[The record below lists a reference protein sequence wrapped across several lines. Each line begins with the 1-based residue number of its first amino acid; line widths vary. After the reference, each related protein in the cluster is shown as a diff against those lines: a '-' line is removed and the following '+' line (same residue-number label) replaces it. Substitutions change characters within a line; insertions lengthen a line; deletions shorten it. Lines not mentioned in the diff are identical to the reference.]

1 MEQSILEK
9 TVDKGDDI
17 ERQEMQVGMVDD
29 IVDRYR
35 DSVKTLTRILETISP
50 NVVVVPVD
58 LPLLRGLTKEGQ
70 AKVQCP
76 DDGTLFQAIKSGAV
90 SYFAKES
97 SGDGL
102 TDVIR
107 GIRGGVYPLNGSL
120 PDRSRVAEQ
129 ALRQLQDIS
138 SDDRAMGAL
147 IAALTPRETQTL
159 KYVAEGYSNKQI
171 ARALYVSEQT
181 IKNHVSAVQHKL
193 GANNRTHAVVLALR
207 RGCINIA
214 ERGLELESSDS

>member
-9 TVDKGDDI
+9 TADKGDD
-17 ERQEMQVGMVDD
+17 EEKQETQVSTVDN

-35 DSVKTLTRILETISP
+35 DGVKTLTRILEAISP

-58 LPLLRGLTKEGQ
+58 LPLLRGLTQEGQ
-70 AKVQCP
+70 ATVQCP
-76 DDGTLFQAIKSGAV
+76 DDSKLFQAIRSGAV

-97 SGDGL
+97 SGDSL
-102 TDVIR
+102 DDVIR
-107 GIRGGVYPLNGSL
+107 GIKDGVYPLDSSL
-120 PDRSRVAEQ
+120 PDRSKVAEQ
-129 ALRQLQDIS
+129 ALRQLQGIS
-138 SDDRAMGAL
+138 PDDGVVGNL

-207 RGCINIA
+207 KGCINIREA
-214 ERGLELESSDS
+214 APRLECSDS

>member
-1 MEQSILEK
+1 MEQSMLEK
-9 TVDKGDDI
+9 ILDKGDDVEKQGTQI
-17 ERQEMQVGMVDD
+17 GMVDD

-35 DSVKTLTRILETISP
+35 DGVKTLTRILETISP

-58 LPLLRGLTKEGQ
+58 LPLLRGLAREEQ
-70 AKVQCP
+70 AMVQCP
-76 DDGTLFQAIKSGAV
+76 DGSKLFQAIKSGAV
-90 SYFAKES
+90 SDFAKDS
-97 SGDGL
+97 SGDSL
-102 TDVIR
+102 ADVIR
-107 GIRGGVYPLNGSL
+107 GVRESVYPLSGSL
-120 PDRSRVAEQ
+120 PDRSKVAEQ

-138 SDDRAMGAL
+138 PDDRATGYL

-193 GANNRTHAVVLALR
+193 GASNRTHAVVLALR
-207 RGCINIA
+207 RGCINIGEA
-214 ERGLELESSDS
+214 TTPD